1 MIVTCLKS
9 LFSSLKEKAQSAWS
23 RWREQALLHSLE
35 KGKMGVGGFL
45 TSPLTDA
52 EYALLKRVSGI
63 MGTAVAVYI
72 TLMAGLKTA
81 LIVLGLCVVLSLALQ
96 QLASQGHG
104 PGPLQP

>member
-1 MIVTCLKS
+1 MIVTWLKS
-9 LFSSLKEKAQSAWS
+9 LFSWLKEKAQCAWS
-23 RWREQALLHSLE
+23 WWREQALHSLE
-35 KGKMGVGGFL
+35 KGEMRVGGFL